1 MVGVGLFRGFEKH
14 ILYIHKRPKFGVKIP
29 YTQCKILQYILTD
42 LEVSML
48 GENWPVIN
56 KQLRNIKRRGQES
69 KIWTAGDGGL
79 RFLAS
84 LLEIEILFGI
94 IVYKLLFTNS
104 SLRLLSTTLSQFT
117 KLLIGILRRELS

>member
-48 GENWPVIN
+48 GEN
-56 KQLRNIKRRGQES
+56 
-69 KIWTAGDGGL
+69 
-79 RFLAS
+79 
-84 LLEIEILFGI
+84 
-94 IVYKLLFTNS
+94 
-104 SLRLLSTTLSQFT
+104 
-117 KLLIGILRRELS
+117 